1 MFLNGFF
8 VAAEFAFVKVQAG
21 QFAPHIKKG
30 SRRARVAKHILTRL
44 DAYLSACQIGIT
56 MASLALGW
64 VGEPF
69 VAYYLRP
76 FLLSLGVQSEAVIHT
91 SAFIVAFSSIT
102 FLHIV
107 LGEQAPKS
115 YAIRKPVEASLNC
128 ALPLRFF
135 YLVGYPV
142 IQGLNRSANFFVRLA
157 GVQTDGGELHGHSED
172 EIRAIL
178 THSGK
183 TGGLSEEESK
193 MLDRV
198 FEFHDLEAHQIIV
211 PRPDIVF
218 LSTESDAMENLEV
231 AEKCGFTRFPLCEEN
246 IDQVVGFVHV
256 KDLYGAV
263 RRNNGPVSMIDLKRE
278 IIFFP
283 EHTPLDHVLREFQ
296 GKKVHLGIVID
307 EYGGTLGMLTL
318 EDVIE
323 ELVGEIQDEFD
334 KELPPVRRVG
344 ANEFV
349 FDGSCPVSLFEETTG
364 IELPETGADTVAGI
378 VLDTSGDLPS
388 PGEQIPIEG
397 GVLVVEQVVE
407 QRIVKIRLMR
417 DRAKPQAAG

>member
-1 MFLNGFF
+1 MPCCSWFPPVPSYATGYAKDRPRNRQIRVPLDNRL
-8 VAAEFAFVKVQAG
+8 VLLFVK
-21 QFAPHIKKG
+21 
-30 SRRARVAKHILTRL
+30 L
-44 DAYLSACQIGIT
+44 D
-56 MASLALGW
+56 
-64 VGEPF
+64 V
-69 VAYYLRP
+69 
-76 FLLSLGVQSEAVIHT
+76 
-91 SAFIVAFSSIT
+91 IVAWDVADDFSTNLSGESPDNVLLIIDVAPVQDQT
-102 FLHIV
+102 TQTGVIAVSETIYRCLNVARGKQRHFLARCHD
-107 LGEQAPKS
+107 
-115 YAIRKPVEASLNC
+115 NN
-128 ALPLRFF
+128 
-135 YLVGYPV
+135 LVG
-142 IQGLNRSANFFVRLA
+142 IAFS
-157 GVQTDGGELHGHSED
+157 HGHGKPAAHNITEHIEED